1 MNMKN
6 KITVTIL
13 TKDSQKYIKEC
24 LEVLEKFDEVII
36 LDNGSTDETIN
47 IARTFKNVKV
57 YEDEFIGFGPLKNL
71 AISYASNEWILSI
84 DSDEIFNETLV
95 DEILSLKLENDR
107 LYSILRDNYYNK
119 KLIKCCGWSNDYVE
133 RLFNKNSTCFTDKQV
148 HESLIVKD
156 NMNVKKLKN
165 SFKHYSFDV
174 SEELLYKLN
183 KYSTLYAEENRG
195 VKRSS
200 ASTAF
205 VKATFAFFKNY
216 ILQKG
221 FMFGYEG
228 LLISVSNANG
238 VFYKYIKLY
247 EENQK

>member
-1 MNMKN
+1 MKN